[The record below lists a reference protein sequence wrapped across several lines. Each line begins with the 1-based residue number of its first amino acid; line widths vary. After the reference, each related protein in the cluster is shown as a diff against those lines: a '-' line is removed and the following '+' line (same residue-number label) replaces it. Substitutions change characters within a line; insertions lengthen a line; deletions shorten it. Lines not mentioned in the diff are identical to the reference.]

1 MSMNDPISDMLTRIR
16 NGQRA
21 QKKSVTMPSSKL
33 KLAIAQVLQDEGYIG
48 GFSKTELDGHP
59 AVTIELKYFNGQPVI
74 EEIQRVSKPGLRIY
88 KSKDELP
95 QVLGGLGIAIVSTS
109 GGVMTDRAA
118 RKAGCGGEVL
128 CIVA

>member
-1 MSMNDPISDMLTRIR
+1 MSMNDPIADMLTRIR

-33 KLAIAQVLQDEGYIG
+33 KLSIAKVLQDEGYIA
-48 GFSKTELDGHP
+48 GFSSAEVDGHP
-59 AVTIELKYFNGQPVI
+59 ALNVELKYFQGKPVI
-74 EEIQRVSKPGLRIY
+74 EEIQRVSKPGLRVY

-118 RKAGCGGEVL
+118 RKEGKGGEVL